1 MNITARKIIAEKKNP
16 VATYADSAFSGIAIY
31 DVIYDIDDYIVCEEI
46 CGSQKIP
53 HKLKI
58 YYTSRNGV
66 PYFKLGG
73 RRYKLDEFMRVGF

>member
-1 MNITARKIIAEKKNP
+1 MTTKEIIAEKKNP
-16 VATYADSAFSGIAIY
+16 VATLCSSAFSGIAIY

-46 CGSQKIP
+46 CGSRKIP